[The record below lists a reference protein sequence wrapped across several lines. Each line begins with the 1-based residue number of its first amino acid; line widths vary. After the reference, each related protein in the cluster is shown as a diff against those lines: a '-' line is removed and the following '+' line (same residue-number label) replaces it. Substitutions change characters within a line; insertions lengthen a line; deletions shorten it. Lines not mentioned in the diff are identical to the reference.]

1 MPPNPSKAWLPA
13 AIVLTGLLS
22 LGFLV
27 MSWPA
32 GIGVTHIAA
41 LLIFLVGLAFAGFL
55 WWLAHRSF
63 AMLTDPATTPE
74 QIAALREL
82 PMALPEGTVRA
93 VLALIVGV
101 VGLPLLLFA
110 ATLGLTDAVAGY
122 VNGIIAG
129 VFGYYFGARAQMPDA
144 QAQRRVTEALTTEQ
158 RVNED
163 LRRTAATAAETA
175 AEAALRPLREDDA
188 HGRLV
193 RHVAVAEL
201 LVERLGP
208 ALPAGILPAEAPAM
222 LRRARETLSA
232 FRPGGDLS
240 GLLSATTAL
249 TGAAG
254 PFAALL
260 RAAAPLLPGIA
271 GGPLAGVAL
280 LVSLGWQAS
289 TGAWRRWQAS
299 VLDAPHDPAL
309 FDAGAITPGEALDR
323 LAQAPIFAAC
333 LEPLRTMPGFAAE
346 LADMA
351 LRDDGAARIWSAWGR
366 HFAAPA
372 QVEEGLAEYR
382 RALLAG
388 EAADD
393 ITEDRLRAATTRLAQ
408 AAPALRPEGTELPAA
423 RALLSRR
430 AGTVEQHAA
439 LEALGLL
446 VGTLRDTHQ
455 DPIALITEIQ
465 P

>member
-1 MPPNPSKAWLPA
+1 MPPAPSRPWLPA
-13 AIVLTGLLS
+13 AIMFLGLVLLS
-22 LGFLV
+22 FLT

-32 GIGVTHIAA
+32 GIGITHVAA
-41 LLIFLVGLAFAGFL
+41 LLIFLVGLSFAGFL

-110 ATLGLTDAVAGY
+110 ATLGLTDAIAGY

-144 QAQRRVTEALTTEQ
+144 QAQRRVSEALTTEQ
-158 RVNED
+158 RANEE
-163 LRRTAATAAETA
+163 LRRSAATTAETA
-175 AEAALRPLREDDA
+175 AEAALRPVREDDA
-188 HGRLV
+188 HGRLT

-222 LRRARETLSA
+222 LRRAREVLSA
-232 FRPGGDLS
+232 FRPGADLS

-249 TGAAG
+249 TGAGG

-280 LVSLGWQAS
+280 LLSLGWQAS
-289 TGAWRRWQAS
+289 NGTWRRWQAS

-309 FDAGAITPGEALDR
+309 FDPGAITPAEALSR
-323 LAQAPIFAAC
+323 LAQAPIFARA
-333 LEPLRTMPGFAAE
+333 LEPLRTTPGFAAE

-351 LRDDGAARIWSAWGR
+351 LRDDGAARIWSAWGAQ
-366 HFAAPA
+366 FVAPA
-372 QVEEGLAEYR
+372 QVAEGLAEYR
-382 RALLAG
+382 RALLTG

-393 ITEDRLRAATTRLAQ
+393 ITEDQLRQATTRLAQ
-408 AAPALRPEGTELPAA
+408 AAPALRPDGAELNAA
-423 RALLSRR
+423 RQLLAPRS
-430 AGTVEQHAA
+430 GTPEQQAA
-439 LEALGLL
+439 LQALGLL
-446 VGTLRDTHQ
+446 IGTMRDTHQ
-455 DPIALITEIQ
+455 DPLALITEIQ